1 MSEAGRGGD
10 AGGGGAG
17 RRRGGRREAGRRGPG
32 GRGGGRR
39 AVGQRAVGRRGLGEH
54 GTGMLRRVLGS
65 VLIRVLGRA
74 RAGGEPAEAAVQV
87 AAVALRLSVLLA
99 AGIPPAAAWAFL
111 AEARPADTVLA
122 AAARQARRGG
132 SVAAVLGVADAD
144 SQQRSRDPAV
154 SGQPAGA
161 AGVAAEH
168 WRALGAAFAVA
179 EETGSPL
186 AACLARMA
194 ACLRALAEVERER
207 GVALAGPRATMR
219 LLLWLPVAGIAF
231 AGLLGILRWDVLL
244 GPLGLCCLGASAALM
259 LAAARWN
266 TALLAAARRAQAVP
280 GLLAELTAVALEGG
294 APPGPA
300 LARAER
306 VLEEAGLHG
315 RNETPGRASVVR
327 PTSAGGAREPREA
340 QEHEAEVREV
350 RAILALA
357 ERAGVPAAGLLCA
370 EAERLRADALGQAR
384 SRAAAFGVR
393 LTIPLAV
400 CVLPAF
406 LLSTVVPL
414 VAGLLTDA
422 LAL

>member
-1 MSEAGRGGD
+1 MSEAGRSGD
-10 AGGGGAG
+10 AGD
-17 RRRGGRREAGRRGPG
+17 
-32 GRGGGRR
+32 RGGGRR
-39 AVGQRAVGRRGLGEH
+39 AVGLHAVGRRGLGEH
-54 GTGMLRRVLGS
+54 GAGMLGRVLGS
-65 VLIRVLGRA
+65 VLGRVLGRA
-74 RAGGEPAEAAVQV
+74 RARGEPAEAAVQV
-87 AAVALRLSVLLA
+87 ASVALRLSVLLA
-99 AGIPPAAAWAFL
+99 AGIPPAAGWAFL
-111 AEARPADTVLA
+111 AEARPADPVLA

-132 SVAAVLGVADAD
+132 SVAAVLGAVQAD
-144 SQQRSRDPAV
+144 SEQRSRDPSA
-154 SGQPAGA
+154 SARRPGAG
-161 AGVAAEH
+161 GVAAEH

-186 AACLARMA
+186 AACLGRMA
-194 ACLRALAEVERER
+194 ASLHALVEVERER

-219 LLLWLPVAGIAF
+219 LLLWLPVAGMAF

-266 TALLAAARRAQAVP
+266 AALLAAARRAQAAP

-306 VLEEAGLHG
+306 ALEEAGLHG
-315 RNETPGRASVVR
+315 RNETSSGASAAT
-327 PTSAGGAREPREA
+327 PASGGAAPELGGAHERETEL
-340 QEHEAEVREV
+340 REV
-350 RAILALA
+350 RAILDLA

-370 EAERLRADALGQAR
+370 EAERLRADALALAR

-400 CVLPAF
+400 CLLPAF

-422 LAL
+422 LGP